1 MKAFL
6 TGLIDDISLEAIEK
20 FANVLMVKYEIALK
34 QTGNAAYEFAI
45 KVLQDELERA
55 RKELKDEDM

>member
-1 MKAFL
+1 MKSYAQKIADKI
-6 TGLIDDISLEAIEK
+6 TLEAIEK
-20 FANVLMVKYEIALK
+20 FSNVLMVKYEIALK

>member
-34 QTGNAAYEFAI
+34 QTETQLMS
-45 KVLQDELERA
+45 LQLRFY
-55 RKELKDEDM
+55 KTN

>member
-1 MKAFL
+1 MKSFL
-6 TGLIDDISLEAIEK
+6 TGLVDDISLEAIEK
-20 FANVLMVKYEIALK
+20 FANALMVKYEIALK